1 MEYTILK
8 LANLAGIS
16 TRTLRYYDEIGL
28 LKPSR
33 KEDSG
38 YRVYGE
44 GEVDRLQQILFYR
57 ELGLGLSDI
66 KKAMDAPE
74 YFRLDVLKG
83 HLKELSERRVQLALL
98 IENVEKTIQ
107 KEEGRIQMADQEK
120 FMGLKRQIIAE
131 NEEKYGDE
139 IRSKYGDTSV
149 DESNKKML
157 GLTEEAYSEMTDTG
171 ERILQILEEAVRN
184 QEKPEGEKGREA
196 AELHK
201 KWLTFTWPSYTKEA
215 HCGVVQMYVADERF
229 RAYYDGNMQ
238 GCAAFLKASV
248 EAHVDEI

>member
-57 ELGLGLSDI
+57 ELGL
-66 KKAMDAPE
+66 
-74 YFRLDVLKG
+74 RLDVLKG

-107 KEEGRIQMADQEK
+107 KEEGRLQMADQEK

-157 GLTEEAYSEMTDTG
+157 GLTEEAYSDMTDTG

-229 RAYYDGNMQ
+229 RAYYDRNMQ

>member
-38 YRVYGE
+38 YRIYGE
-44 GEVDRLQQILFYR
+44 DEVDRLQQILFYR
-57 ELGLGLSDI
+57 ELGVGLSDI
-66 KKAMDAPE
+66 KKAMDDPG
-74 YFRLDVLKG
+74 YYRLDVLKG
-83 HLKELSERRVQLALL
+83 HLKELSERYAQLSLL
-98 IENVEKTIQ
+98 IDNVEKTIQ

-131 NEEKYGDE
+131 NEEKYGGE
-139 IRSKYGDTSV
+139 VRSKYGDKSV

-157 GLTEEAYSEMTDTG
+157 GLTEEAYKEMADTG
-171 ERILQILEEAVRN
+171 ESILKLLEEAVRN
-184 QEKPEGEKGREA
+184 QETPEGGKGREA

-201 KWLTFTWPSYTKEA
+201 KWLTFAWPHYTKEA

-229 RAYYDGNMQ
+229 RAYYDRNVQ
-238 GCAAFLKASV
+238 GCAAFLKAAV
-248 EAHVDEI
+248 EAHISGI